1 MSNVTLARLRVPLS
15 LLIVA
20 ISTLYVV
27 LPALSLGFVS
37 DDFVHLVRDRAGPWY
52 YSSDSLYRPFR
63 NGLFKMMVAFFGLQ
77 PQPYRI
83 FALLAYLLC
92 GFLFYRLLLTLDL
105 GVIASTCATFL
116 AFFDPRNHALLFWF
130 SAIQDLL
137 FVICVLGM
145 ILSWIRFRRRKDSR
159 ALVISV
165 ALYATALGFKETAV
179 VCPVLVVLVDWFF
192 LLPQTES
199 EIRTESQLA
208 YVGFLLPLA
217 LLGCFVYWYPDGV
230 FRRAMAEAVRF
241 DYGRSDATGIVL
253 AESRSVLNLLLPFEP
268 PFALRDIG
276 FSLGLRV
283 AVVTMLLGGV
293 VGLAPNKKIWL
304 FAAVWVFVMLLPTS
318 MFARAKNEEYYFFF
332 PGFGLA
338 TAISMSF
345 RDIAKPLR
353 RRPVTYLLAAVLIF
367 YCTAGTWR
375 LKGREKEWQAAAAT
389 VQQLIGE
396 TAAVL
401 PRSASTH
408 VDFVNVPHDLGG
420 IPVLNNGLRGA
431 LMASGYSSNLS
442 VTYNGDL
449 ADPKQPGLI
458 SAVRACSM
466 TEPQNDNRVLLV
478 TNAVV
483 TDHTS
488 RCARDAIAEDVRLR
502 PWAWFKD
509 PRN

>member
-1 MSNVTLARLRVPLS
+1 MTLARLRVLLS
-15 LLIVA
+15 VLILA
-20 ISTLYVV
+20 ISTIYVV
-27 LPALSLGFVS
+27 LPALSLAFVS
-37 DDFVHLVRDRAGPWY
+37 DDFVHLVGDRAGPWY

-63 NGLFKMMVAFFGLQ
+63 NGLFKMMAAFWGLQ

-105 GVIASTCATFL
+105 GAIPAICATFL
-116 AFFDPRNHALLFWF
+116 AFFTPRNHALLFWF
-130 SAIQDLL
+130 SAIQDVLY
-137 FVICVLGM
+137 VICVLGM

-159 ALVISV
+159 ALVISLV
-165 ALYATALGFKETAV
+165 LYATALGFKETAV
-179 VCPVLVVLVDWFF
+179 VSPVLVVLVDWFF

-199 EIRTESQLA
+199 EIRPKNQLP
-208 YVGFLLPLA
+208 YVGLLIPLA
-217 LLGCFVYWYPDGV
+217 LLGCFVYWYPEGV
-230 FRRAMAEAVRF
+230 FRRAVAEAVHF
-241 DYGRSDATGIVL
+241 DYGSSDAIGIVL

-276 FSLGLRV
+276 FSLAMKV
-283 AVVTMLLGGV
+283 AVVTLLLGGV
-293 VGLAPNKKIWL
+293 VGFAPNKKIWL
-304 FAAVWVFVMLLPTS
+304 FAAVWVSVMLLPTS

-345 RDIAKPLR
+345 RDIAKPLP
-353 RRPVTYLLAAVLIF
+353 RRPVTYFLAAVLIF
-367 YCTAGTWR
+367 YCTVGAWR
-375 LKGREKEWQAAAAT
+375 LNGREKEWKAAAAT
-389 VQQLIGE
+389 VQQLVEE

-401 PRSASTH
+401 PRSAATH
-408 VDFVNVPHDLGG
+408 VEFVNVPHDLRG

-442 VTYNGDL
+442 VTYNSDL
-449 ADPKQPGLI
+449 ADPQQPDLI

-466 TEPQNDNRVLLV
+466 TKPQNDDRVLLV

>member
-1 MSNVTLARLRVPLS
+1 
-15 LLIVA
+15 
-20 ISTLYVV
+20 
-27 LPALSLGFVS
+27 
-37 DDFVHLVRDRAGPWY
+37 
-52 YSSDSLYRPFR
+52 
-63 NGLFKMMVAFFGLQ
+63 MMVAFFGLQ